1 MVYKAFQETITSRL
15 QSRLGTGYRL
25 IVSKVPKNN
34 GLFLDGLTITLRD
47 QTASPVIYLNYY
59 YERFLGGHP
68 IDSLVEEIV
77 DIYRESA
84 GILHADFS
92 ILNDFERL
100 KDRITYRVISTRDNL
115 ALLKDTV
122 SVPFQDLSIV
132 FYLFLQQSPIGQ
144 MTALVRR
151 RHMEQWR
158 TTPEELLALAEKNTP
173 LLLPPELKNMDEIM
187 DAVARE
193 HMGDDYYPGVIDT
206 LFPDHAY
213 SPLYVLS
220 NTTGLHGACVMLYPD
235 VLKNFADRL
244 DRDLVILPS
253 SIHEVLLLPYD
264 DNVTFS
270 GLSDMVAEINQTA
283 VSLEDRLSNHVYFYS
298 RTADEII
305 LAQDSASAYVS

>member
-1 MVYKAFQETITSRL
+1 MVYKTFQETITSRL

-100 KDRITYRVISTRDNL
+100 KDRITYRVICTRDNL

-122 SVPFQDLSIV
+122 SFPFQDLSII

-151 RHMEQWR
+151 RHMELWK

>member
-1 MVYKAFQETITSRL
+1 MMYKAFQDAITSRL

-34 GLFLDGLTITLRD
+34 GLLLDGLTITLRG
-47 QTASPVIYLNYY
+47 QTAAPVIYLNHYY
-59 YERFLGGHP
+59 QRFLGGHP
-68 IDSLVEEIV
+68 IDTLVEEIV

-100 KDRITYRVISTRDNL
+100 KDRITYRVINTRDNL
-115 ALLKDTV
+115 SLLKDTV
-122 SVPFQDLSIV
+122 SFPFQDLSIV

-144 MTALVRR
+144 MTALIHK
-151 RHMEQWR
+151 RHMEQWH
-158 TTPEELLALAEKNTP
+158 TTPEELLALARKNTP
-173 LLLPPELKNMDEIM
+173 LILPPELKSMDEVMDEI
-187 DAVARE
+187 AKA
-193 HMGDDYYPGVIDT
+193 HMEDDYYPGVIDT
-206 LFPDHAY
+206 LFPDQEY
-213 SPLYVLS
+213 SPLYVLG

-264 DNVTFS
+264 DSITFS
-270 GLSDMVAEINQTA
+270 ELSDMVSEINRNE
-283 VSLEDRLSNHVYFYS
+283 VSVEDRLSNHVYFYS
-298 RTADEII
+298 RMADEII
-305 LAQDSASAYVS
+305 LAQDSASAYLS